1 MIFSEEKLT
10 ELLSLSYDDAITSHK
25 AEVVAFY
32 SFLFNVPNPC
42 ASCQSKLKDY
52 WDKLN
57 ESGLTL
63 LNYKKMDKTNKKQSS
78 QFKIRKDISF
88 LQMDFGSSILFN
100 NDTITDE
107 LALQYLKINPRR
119 IVNFETYPKDWEK
132 LLEKETSNKKQV
144 TRIKDK
150 VKSKK

>member
-1 MIFSEEKLT
+1 MTFSEEKLT
-10 ELLSLSYDDAITSHK
+10 ELLSLSYDDAITSRK

-119 IVNFETYPKDWEK
+119 IANFEEYPDDWQE
-132 LLEKETSNKKQV
+132 LLKEPSKQV
-144 TRIKDK
+144 TSKQKTKRIND
-150 VKSKK
+150 